1 MSLSCGWREARL
13 SRFVD
18 GELALPEYRAVQAHL
33 EVCRRC
39 SDRVAAFRALNE
51 SLDGSPV
58 IALRRAE
65 PRAAVLAAALA
76 AALIASLA
84 ANLLLPAAAP
94 EGAAWAPP
102 ERPSE
107 ALRVFYAGLGVTVGR

>member
-1 MSLSCGWREARL
+1 MSLFCGWREARL

-18 GELALPEYRAVQAHL
+18 GELALPDYKAVQAHL
-33 EVCRRC
+33 EACRRC
-39 SDRVAAFRALNE
+39 SERVAAYRALG
-51 SLDGSPV
+51 D
-58 IALRRAE
+58 ALEGVTVLRPRRPE

-84 ANLLLPAAAP
+84 ANLLLPAPAP
-94 EGAAWAPP
+94 QGAAAASP

-107 ALRVFYAGLGVTVGR
+107 ALRVFYAAARR